1 MLTVQ
6 EALKSDLKSTDM
18 RKQYYKT
25 IDGQRVWFREPL
37 LVNGMQVFNPTEEMI
52 LADGWIEYIPP
63 QPTPLE
69 KAKSEKLSELD
80 AYDAS
85 ESVNGFRIGN
95 QVMWLEPNERAN
107 YLLTLQGA
115 LEMGVETIP
124 FMGYTIHTA
133 DAIRAIKAVNL
144 YAMQC
149 VGVTAQH
156 RANIEALTT
165 VKTVNEYDFTEGYP
179 EQIVIK
185 L

>member
-1 MLTVQ
+1 M
-6 EALKSDLKSTDM
+6 K
-18 RKQYYKT
+18 KQYHK
-25 IDGQRVWFREPL
+25 IIEGQRVWFREPL
-37 LVNGMQVFNPTEEMI
+37 IVNNMQVYNPTEEMI
-52 LADGWIEYIPP
+52 FADGWIEYIPP
-63 QPTPLE
+63 QPSPLE
-69 KAKSEKLSELD
+69 KAKADKLAELD
-80 AYDAS
+80 AYDSS
-85 ESVNGFRIGN
+85 EAVNGFRIGN

-124 FMGYTIHTA
+124 FMGVTIPTA
-133 DAIRAIKAVNL
+133 EAIRAIKAVNL

-165 VKTVNEYDFTEGYP
+165 IKKVNAYDFTEGYP
-179 EQIVIK
+179 EQIMIN

>member
-1 MLTVQ
+1 M
-6 EALKSDLKSTDM
+6 K
-18 RKQYYKT
+18 KQYYKT
-25 IDGQRVWFREPL
+25 IDGQRVWYREPL
-37 LVNGMQVFNPTEEMI
+37 LVNDMQVYNPTEAMI

-69 KAKSEKLSELD
+69 KAKSEKLAELD
-80 AYDAS
+80 AYDSS
-85 ESVNGFRIGN
+85 EAVNGFRIGN

-124 FMGYTIHTA
+124 FMGFIIPTA
-133 DAIRAIKAVNL
+133 SGIQAIKAINL

-165 VKTVNEYDFTEGYP
+165 AKKVNAYDFTQGYP
-179 EQIVIK
+179 EQIVIN

>member
-1 MLTVQ
+1 MHQ
-6 EALKSDLKSTDM
+6 ESSQYPNNM

-37 LVNGMQVFNPTEEMI
+37 IVNDMQVYNPTEAMI
-52 LADGWIEYIPP
+52 LADGWIEFIPP
-63 QPTPLE
+63 QPSHLE
-69 KAKSEKLSELD
+69 KAKADKLAELE

-85 ESVNGFRIGN
+85 EAVNGFKIGN

-115 LEMGVETIP
+115 LEIGVETIS
-124 FMGYTIHTA
+124 FMGVTIPTA
-133 DAIRAIKAVNL
+133 DAINAIKAVNL

-149 VGVTAQH
+149 VGVTTQH
-156 RANIEALTT
+156 RANIELLTT
-165 VKTVNEYDFTEGYP
+165 VKKVNAYDFTEGYP
-179 EQIVIK
+179 EQIVIS

>member
-1 MLTVQ
+1 M
-6 EALKSDLKSTDM
+6 K
-18 RKQYYKT
+18 KQYYKT

-37 LVNGMQVFNPTEEMI
+37 IVNDMQGYNPTEEMI

-63 QPTPLE
+63 QPSPLE
-69 KAKSEKLSELD
+69 KAKADKLAELE
-80 AYDAS
+80 AYDSS
-85 ESVNGFRIGN
+85 EAVNGFRIGN

-124 FMGYTIHTA
+124 FMGNTIPTS
-133 DAIRAIKAVNL
+133 DAINTIKAVNL

-156 RANIEALTT
+156 KASIEAITT
-165 VKTVNEYDFTEGYP
+165 VAEVNAYDFTAGYP
-179 EQIVIK
+179 TQIVIN